1 MFRHDLRIAFQSIR
15 QNPFIAALIVAVIA
29 VGIGTSVVAIT
40 LYHSKAGNP
49 IWWKN
54 DVLFRVM
61 LDSRPAPHE
70 ADVSQHPEYPPFTLI
85 YRDAAA
91 LYQSRIPTR
100 SALMVAAY
108 APVSSPSAM
117 SRPFNRAGRLTTR
130 EFFSMFDVPFLY
142 GHAWS
147 KSDDEGP
154 SQVAVISRALSER
167 LFGAGDSVGRT
178 LVFSGQT
185 FQVVGVTDRWMPL
198 PRFYDVGRSF
208 IPSDDLFI
216 PFRWA
221 DSLSTLHFP
230 GFCARTQT
238 SVTTFK
244 ELAPSECIFVGLW
257 VELSSTA
264 QFREYRKFL
273 DNYAREQQQARRF
286 ERPLNNRL
294 ANVSTWLVMNDVIGS
309 QTKFQVVLALVFLG
323 ICILNTLGL
332 LLAKFM
338 SRAPL
343 VGLRRA
349 LGATRGDIV
358 RQHLTEVMV
367 LGAIGG
373 AIGIGLAI
381 VGLRLVRIYFFMQ
394 SNRPGDNPEFA
405 SVAQSLSHLDGRM
418 ILIAVGLSLL
428 AGLLAGVYPAWRIGR
443 MAPATF
449 LKIQ

>member
-1 MFRHDLRIAFQSIR
+1 
-15 QNPFIAALIVAVIA
+15 
-29 VGIGTSVVAIT
+29 
-40 LYHSKAGNP
+40 
-49 IWWKN
+49 
-54 DVLFRVM
+54 
-61 LDSRPAPHE
+61 
-70 ADVSQHPEYPPFTLI
+70 
-85 YRDAAA
+85 
-91 LYQSRIPTR
+91 
-100 SALMVAAY
+100 
-108 APVSSPSAM
+108 
-117 SRPFNRAGRLTTR
+117 
-130 EFFSMFDVPFLY
+130 
-142 GHAWS
+142 
-147 KSDDEGP
+147 
-154 SQVAVISRALSER
+154 
-167 LFGAGDSVGRT
+167 
-178 LVFSGQT
+178 
-185 FQVVGVTDRWMPL
+185 
-198 PRFYDVGRSF
+198 
-208 IPSDDLFI
+208 
-216 PFRWA
+216 
-221 DSLSTLHFP
+221 
-230 GFCARTQT
+230 
-238 SVTTFK
+238 
-244 ELAPSECIFVGLW
+244 
-257 VELSSTA
+257 
-264 QFREYRKFL
+264 
-273 DNYAREQQQARRF
+273 
-286 ERPLNNRL
+286 
-294 ANVSTWLVMNDVIGS
+294 
-309 QTKFQVVLALVFLG
+309 VVLALVFLG

>member
-1 MFRHDLRIAFQSIR
+1 MLWHDLRIAFRSIR

-40 LYHSKAGNP
+40 LYHTKAGNP

-70 ADVSQHPEYPPFTLI
+70 ADAGQHPEYPPVTLI

-91 LYQSRIPTR
+91 LYQSKIPAN
-100 SALMVAAY
+100 SALMLAAY
-108 APVSSPSAM
+108 GPVDTRSPT
-117 SRPFNRAGRLTTR
+117 SRPLNRPGRLTTR

-147 KSDDEGP
+147 KSDDERP
-154 SQVAVISRALSER
+154 TQVVVISRFLSER
-167 LFGAGDSVGRT
+167 LFGAGNSVGQT

-185 FQVVGVTDRWMPL
+185 FKVIGVIDRWMPL

-208 IPSDDLFI
+208 VPSDDLFI
-216 PFRWA
+216 PFRWVE
-221 DSLSTLHFP
+221 SLSNLHFP

-238 SVTTFK
+238 SVTTFR

-264 QFREYRKFL
+264 QFREYRQFL
-273 DNYAREQQQARRF
+273 DGYATEQQQARRF

-294 ANVSTWLVMNDVIGS
+294 ANVSTWLEMNDVVGN
-309 QTKFQVVLALVFLG
+309 QTKFQVILALIFLA
-323 ICILNTLGL
+323 ICVLNTLGL

-338 SRAPL
+338 SGAPL
-343 VGLRRA
+343 AGLRRA
-349 LGATRGDIV
+349 LGATRADVI
-358 RQHLTEVMV
+358 RQHLTEVVV
-367 LGAIGG
+367 LGAVAG
-373 AIGIGLAI
+373 AIGIVLAI
-381 VGLRLVRIYFFMQ
+381 VGLRLVRIYFFWQ
-394 SNRPGDNPEFA
+394 SKRPDDNPEFA
-405 SVAQSLSHLDGRM
+405 TVAQSLSHLDARM
-418 ILIAVGLSLL
+418 ILISVGLSLL
-428 AGLLAGVYPAWRIGR
+428 AGLLAGIYPAWRIGR

>member
-1 MFRHDLRIAFQSIR
+1 MFRHDLRIAFRSIR
-15 QNPFIAALIVAVIA
+15 QNPFIAALIIAVIA

-70 ADVSQHPEYPPFTLI
+70 VEVAQHAEYPPFTLI

-91 LYQSRIPTR
+91 LYQSKIPAR
-100 SALMVAAY
+100 SALMLAAY
-108 APVSSPSAM
+108 APVSTPSPM
-117 SRPFNRAGRLTTR
+117 SRPFNRPGRLTTR
-130 EFFSMFDVPFLY
+130 KFFSMFDVPFLY
-142 GHAWS
+142 GQAWS

-154 SQVAVISRALSER
+154 SQVVVISRTLSER
-167 LFGAGDSVGRT
+167 LFGVGNSVGRT
-178 LVFSGQT
+178 LIFSGQA
-185 FQVVGVTDRWMPL
+185 FKVVGVTDRWMPL
-198 PRFYDVGRSF
+198 PRFYDVGRGF
-208 IPSDDLFI
+208 MPSDDLFI

-221 DSLSTLHFP
+221 ESLSNLQFP

-264 QFREYRKFL
+264 QFREYRQFL
-273 DNYAREQQQARRF
+273 DNYAREQLEARRF

-294 ANVSTWLVMNDVIGS
+294 ANVSTWLEMNDVVGS
-309 QTKFQVVLALVFLG
+309 QTKFQVVLALIFLG

-338 SRAPL
+338 SGAPL

-358 RQHLTEVMV
+358 RQHLTEVMA

-373 AIGIGLAI
+373 AIGVGLAI
-381 VGLRLVRIYFFMQ
+381 VGLRLVRIYFFFQ
-394 SNRPGDNPEFA
+394 SNRPGDNSEFA

-418 ILIAVGLSLL
+418 ILVSVGLSLL